1 MFLFATCGLNLASET
16 TFVAIFSRSNGL
28 LTSFLPVIHY
38 GLGRHAAALPTQ
50 NVIMIAKV

>member
-1 MFLFATCGLNLASET
+1 MFLFATCGLNLASKT
-16 TFVAIFSRSNGL
+16 TFVAIFSCSYDF
-28 LTSFLPVIHY
+28 LTSFPPVIHY